1 MTAYNS
7 SFNGA
12 MPFSDTGS
20 KFNLAANVALTF
32 TVPGDDS
39 MRFRAQ
45 FSYTQNSNVWVSL
58 NGSATVPVAGT
69 QSSSNMEEF
78 RPDVRYVKG
87 ADVLSVVTGDVGGAQ
102 VGISL
107 LQL

>member
-12 MPFSDTGS
+12 MPFSDIGS
-20 KFNLAANVALTF
+20 KFNLVANAALTF
-32 TVPGDDS
+32 TVPGIDS
-39 MRFRAQ
+39 LKYRAQ
-45 FSYTQNSNVWVSL
+45 FSYTQNSNVWISL
-58 NGSATVPVAGT
+58 NGTPTVPVAGT
-69 QSSSNMEEF
+69 QSSSSMQEF

-87 ADVLSVVTGDVGGAQ
+87 GDVLSVITGDATGAQ

-107 LQL
+107 LSL